1 MANDTRLSSE
11 NLIHKPLT
19 INNFLQINRL
29 DSKKSY
35 NRIITTAESLQMDP
49 VTITAALSVAKSAFT
64 AIKNGFAVGKDI
76 ESMGKDLSRWM
87 GALSDVDNAEKTT
100 KNASALQK
108 LFKGKEIEASAIE
121 AFTAKKKLE
130 QQRQE
135 LKTFIN
141 FHYGA
146 NSWNEIL
153 HMEGQIRKQRQKEIY
168 ERQELIRKIWE
179 WIGIVVLCASIIG
192 FITLLAYLYINK
204 N

>member
-179 WIGIVVLCASIIG
+179 WIGIIVLCITVIG
-192 FITLLAYLYINK
+192 FIVLLAYLYVNK